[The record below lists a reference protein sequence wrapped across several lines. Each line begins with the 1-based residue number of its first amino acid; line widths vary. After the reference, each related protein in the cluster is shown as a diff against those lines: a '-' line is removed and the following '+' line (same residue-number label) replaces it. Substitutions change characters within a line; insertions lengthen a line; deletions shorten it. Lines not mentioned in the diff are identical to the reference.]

1 MYMQSIYKQLRA
13 RFKFGAYKN
22 KVGAEVFILS
32 YSNSYTRYQFWEASI
47 LLHAQLLHGVKHSF
61 KHEHAIAGSQSRKQ
75 SLSHFTLLC
84 IKSLASFS
92 PTPFHDLCTL
102 LNHTTDYS
110 PQLPPSHSHSNY
122 THKSAFL
129 DGVIAVNLY
138 SLKSNCLKKFHTVYL
153 KFLFC
158 MSIYIYTHT
167 QEK

>member
-13 RFKFGAYKN
+13 RFKFGAYRN
-22 KVGAEVFILS
+22 KVGAEVLTLS
-32 YSNSYTRYQFWEASI
+32 YSSSYTSYQFWDASI
-47 LLHAQLLHGVKHSF
+47 LLHAQLLHGVKLSF
-61 KHEHAIAGSQSRKQ
+61 KHKHGSQSRKQ

-84 IKSLASFS
+84 TKSLASF
-92 PTPFHDLCTL
+92 PPILFHDLRTL
-102 LNHTTDYS
+102 LDHTTDYS
-110 PQLPPSHSHSNY
+110 PQLPPSHSQSNY

-138 SLKSNCLKKFHTVYL
+138 SLKSNCLKKFYTVYL

-158 MSIYIYTHT
+158 MTIFIYTHT

>member
-1 MYMQSIYKQLRA
+1 MFMQSIYKQLRA

-32 YSNSYTRYQFWEASI
+32 YSNSYTSYQFWEASI

-84 IKSLASFS
+84 IKSLASFP

-102 LNHTTDYS
+102 LNHTTD
-110 PQLPPSHSHSNY
+110 
-122 THKSAFL
+122 
-129 DGVIAVNLY
+129 
-138 SLKSNCLKKFHTVYL
+138 
-153 KFLFC
+153 
-158 MSIYIYTHT
+158 
-167 QEK
+167 